1 MQEHQLEVLVLFRGF
16 HDIPE
21 NVHKAF
27 AGLVPADVGA
37 RAALGDPVSR
47 PLGVRPGVEVVPL
60 QALVLR
66 LLGDPAHRLP
76 GVYEHP
82 HSSVRDVCKT
92 FAEALFRLYDLV
104 RDAALRRFAGA
115 RRVLRRFRRLE
126 FFGISEQLGYLRVLL
141 RAQLRPSR
149 LGSLLVRG
157 GVRAVGLLVHPLRG
171 ELRSLFLF
179 KFPEPLHILPA
190 VRDIDPVLHAV
201 RVHLRGVRP
210 DPALYLCGYLGFP
223 LGDELLEEPLHARRR
238 RFRDPLSGVRR
249 GVRLRFKRRALLRLS
264 PQRLAL
270 LGAHRLGLFVLHP
283 GGGLFHLV
291 RIGVFAIHGV
301 HRFCAFSHDLSCVLL
316 LVVVIDFYDPVSIG
330 VRFIGLRYH
339 DTVVPALF
347 VPYPRPERHGLY
359 LLAVLLLEHRIPGLL
374 GGLEIGVV
382 ALAPVFQRWGE
393 ADLLADVLPDLGCRP
408 VRQSS
413 TTCGGRAGDHFAVPV
428 HSGIE
433 PSGIFLDLYAESV
446 FTLLDDVGI
455 FRFKSAF
462 HLYDLAGIFAEIV
475 DRAVV
480 AFSPAVLFYRRLFRV
495 EVGYALRLGLRLF
508 LQLQVIVLGKFAED
522 DLRFVAEIVHHSRIG
537 FLPCLAESFLPRFV
551 PQSVGERLLL
561 IRSLLGAVDDV
572 SQHIR
577 CGNVRREK
585 RLAVFLGKL
594 HIPHIRRRISPVI
607 GKRDPCRLCP
617 LAQLPRLVFAEIAP
631 HILRYIELAALQI
644 APDALICLID
654 PRAVFR

>member
-1 MQEHQLEVLVLFRGF
+1 MLLCVESGVDAVLQKIVEIGIHPLCESVKLRVGFQQPFGFQLAIVGRDLVSEHRFQPVLFRLADFLPREDEHLRRLGYVRDLRHLAVEKLIEHRLFPFSRKHIPLVSRNGGLVEIVVVQPAQLRVEIFDRRHALREILYLFRAVVPHAVHVVPVQEHQLKVLVLFRGF

-27 AGLVPADVGA
+27 SGLVPADVCA

-76 GVYEHP
+76 GVYEHT

-126 FFGISEQLGYLRVLL
+126 FFGISEQLGDLRVLL

-179 KFPEPLHILPA
+179 KFPEPLHVLPA
-190 VRDIDPVLHAV
+190 VGNIDPVLHAV

-210 DPALYLCGYLGFP
+210 DPALSLCGYLGFS

-249 GVRLRFKRRALLRLS
+249 GVRLRFKRQALLRLS

-283 GGGLFHLV
+283 GGSFF
-291 RIGVFAIHGV
+291 R
-301 HRFCAFSHDLSCVLL
+301 
-316 LVVVIDFYDPVSIG
+316 SI
-330 VRFIGLRYH
+330 
-339 DTVVPALF
+339 
-347 VPYPRPERHGLY
+347 
-359 LLAVLLLEHRIPGLL
+359 
-374 GGLEIGVV
+374 
-382 ALAPVFQRWGE
+382 
-393 ADLLADVLPDLGCRP
+393 
-408 VRQSS
+408 
-413 TTCGGRAGDHFAVPV
+413 
-428 HSGIE
+428 
-433 PSGIFLDLYAESV
+433 
-446 FTLLDDVGI
+446 
-455 FRFKSAF
+455 
-462 HLYDLAGIFAEIV
+462 
-475 DRAVV
+475 
-480 AFSPAVLFYRRLFRV
+480 RV
-495 EVGYALRLGLRLF
+495 
-508 LQLQVIVLGKFAED
+508 
-522 DLRFVAEIVHHSRIG
+522 
-537 FLPCLAESFLPRFV
+537 
-551 PQSVGERLLL
+551 
-561 IRSLLGAVDDV
+561 
-572 SQHIR
+572 
-577 CGNVRREK
+577 
-585 RLAVFLGKL
+585 
-594 HIPHIRRRISPVI
+594 
-607 GKRDPCRLCP
+607 
-617 LAQLPRLVFAEIAP
+617 
-631 HILRYIELAALQI
+631 
-644 APDALICLID
+644 
-654 PRAVFR
+654 